1 MTLELDA
8 FIHSQ
13 PRSIRETIKES
24 CKHFSLE
31 EIQKAHTAKAAQER
45 DSLINKFLHMRVP
58 ISKIT
63 NITKVDR
70 EYALWVLK
78 ERGQYGVPVRTQ
90 RWPG

>member
-1 MTLELDA
+1 MSLEFDA
-8 FIHSQ
+8 FIHQQ

-58 ISKIT
+58 KSKIA
-63 NITKVDR
+63 NITKVEID
-70 EYALWVLK
+70 YIIWVLK
-78 ERGQYGVPVRTQ
+78 ERRQYGVRVRTQ
-90 RWPG
+90 RWS